1 MIKED
6 RGPLD
11 LTLQIERQYQDN
23 LKLRREITVLEQQ
36 ILETGAENI
45 KLRKQIE
52 FLTLTSNEAAAK
64 LLKQKELKTQAEL
77 EMSLVKAVGQNSPE
91 MKAALKKIKKLE
103 QQIETLINPVQKA
116 REGGL

>member
-1 MIKED
+1 MMEED

-11 LTLQIERQYQDN
+11 LTLQIERQHHEN

-36 ILETGAENI
+36 ILETGADNI

-64 LLKQKELKTQAEL
+64 LLQQKELKTQAEL

-103 QQIETLINPVQKA
+103 TQIETLINPVQKA

>member
-1 MIKED
+1 MMEED

-11 LTLQIERQYQDN
+11 LTLQIERQHHEN

-36 ILETGAENI
+36 ILETGADNI

-91 MKAALKKIKKLE
+91 MNVSDFIINACESQGITSRNKKVRANL
-103 QQIETLINPVQKA
+103 
-116 REGGL
+116 R